1 MSIVKIKL
9 LETEASGFYVT
20 LTTNDGK
27 FDSIDGFLP
36 ALPPELESSLSNWQL
51 AYHQLEKVRKISTR
65 ISPKKTIS
73 YSSSEQRK
81 LVKTQINKWLDSDDH
96 RWRPIREELISVF
109 SSLQNSESEI
119 RVFLD
124 AKNPQL
130 RRLPWQEW
138 GLLASRFP
146 QVEIA
151 MRVRGKG
158 GLKPFPNYGKLRVLL
173 VVGKSAGINTDLDVE
188 IVQKLQEKGAEVI
201 CLKQPS
207 REKFANTLREESG
220 YHIFIFSGHSRSEE
234 DGTIGWISLNDRD
247 ELSIDEFKNSLRY
260 VIDNGLQ
267 LAIFNSCDGLGLAS
281 QLAQL
286 SLPRSIVMREP
297 IPDEVAV
304 KFLEYFF
311 EEFTKNKSLFT
322 SVHTARERL
331 EYFESDYPGA
341 MWLPTI
347 CIRESVL
354 DKPLTWQQIT
364 GNLIQTPQTS
374 LPNKRI
380 FLLLGFISLLI
391 IGGVIFSLISGE
403 KTPEKDV
410 VNSPCPQQP
419 IQNKPPTKN
428 QIKSVRCLAYV
439 PDVPNGKWLH
449 GASTTWAP
457 IRGKINPKI
466 QAIFPEFQLNYR
478 QHPSL
483 PPGSGTGIKMLL
495 EGQIS
500 FAESSRPVTDTEL
513 QIARN
518 RGFQLKQIPVA
529 MDGIAIVVHPELDVA
544 GLTLKQL
551 QEIYTGKI
559 QNWSEIGGP
568 NIEIILYTRP
578 FNSGTTPF
586 FQENILGNKEFGEN
600 VALVR
605 TTTKALR
612 EIAANKGGIYFA
624 TASEIIPQCGVKPL
638 PIAYQSGGTFVPPY
652 KGEFVPP
659 ENCPEQRN
667 QPNLEAFENGTY
679 PISRRLFVIVKKDG
693 SFDEKAG
700 EAYGKLLLTDEG
712 QKLIEEAGYSPIR

>member
-1 MSIVKIKL
+1 MSIIKIKL
-9 LETEASGFYVT
+9 LETEAPGFHVT
-20 LTTNDGK
+20 LTANDGK

-73 YSSSEQRK
+73 FSSSEQRK
-81 LVKTQINKWLDSDDH
+81 LVKTQINKWLDSDDS

-124 AKNPQL
+124 AKNPKL

-146 QVEIA
+146 QAEIA

-158 GLKPFPNYGKLRVLL
+158 ALKPAPNHGKLRVLL

-188 IVQKLQEKGAEVI
+188 IVQKLQEKGAEII

-234 DGTIGWISLNDRD
+234 DGTIGWISLNDSD

-260 VIDNGLQ
+260 VIDKGLQ

-297 IPDEVAV
+297 ISDEVAV

-311 EEFTKNKSLFT
+311 EEFTKNKSLFS

-347 CIRESVL
+347 CIRESAL

-364 GNLIQTPQTS
+364 GNLIETPQTS
-374 LPNKRI
+374 LRNKRI
-380 FLLLGFISLLI
+380 FLLLGTISLLI

-403 KTPEKDV
+403 KTPEQDF

-419 IQNKPPTKN
+419 IQNKPPTEN
-428 QIKSVRCLAYV
+428 QIKSVRCFAYI
-439 PDVPNGKWLH
+439 PDVPDGKWLH
-449 GASTTWAP
+449 GSSTTWAP
-457 IRGKINPKI
+457 IRSKINPKI

-500 FAESSRPVTDTEL
+500 FAESSRPLTDTEL

-529 MDGIAIVVHPELDVA
+529 MDGIAIVVHPELDIE

-559 QNWSEIGGP
+559 KNWSEVGGP

-578 FNSGTTPF
+578 LNSGTTPF
-586 FQENILGNKEFGEN
+586 FQENILGNKEFSEN
-600 VALVR
+600 VALVP
-605 TTTKALR
+605 TTTQALR
-612 EIAANKGGIYFA
+612 EVTANKGGIYFA

-638 PIAYQSGGTFVPPY
+638 SIAYRSGGTFVPPY

-667 QPNLEAFENGTY
+667 QPNLETFENGTY

-700 EAYGKLLLTDEG
+700 EAYGNLLLTDEG